1 MCVPDADAPDAFSD
15 QALSLRKETH
25 KTIKGVTEGI
35 EAFRFN
41 SSVARLYELV
51 NALSGFKPAEG
62 DPGDAFA
69 VREAAEAL
77 VKLSAPMIPHLA
89 EEAWAAIGND
99 SLIVNEAWPQA
110 DDSLLVEDTMTL
122 PVQVNGKKRDEL
134 TIARDADKTAIEQAA
149 LALDKVTKA
158 LDGKPVRKVIVVPGR
173 IVNIVG

>member
-1 MCVPDADAPDAFSD
+1 
-15 QALSLRKETH
+15 
-25 KTIKGVTEGI
+25 
-35 EAFRFN
+35 
-41 SSVARLYELV
+41 
-51 NALSGFKPAEG
+51 
-62 DPGDAFA
+62 
-69 VREAAEAL
+69 
-77 VKLSAPMIPHLA
+77 MIPHLA

-99 SLIVNEAWPQA
+99 SLIVNEAWPLA

-134 TIARDADKTAIEQAA
+134 TIARDADKAAIEQAA

>member
-1 MCVPDADAPDAFSD
+1 MSGPLTLEQIITFLLETPMFGDLDPVE
-15 QALSLRKETH
+15 LSTIVSVMQLKHLR
-25 KTIKGVTEGI
+25 EGTLV
-35 EAFRFN
+35 FR
-41 SSVARLYELV
+41 
-51 NALSGFKPAEG
+51 EG

-110 DDSLLVEDTMTL
+110 DDSLLVEDIMTL